1 MKRMALV
8 IALLTVTVVVATAQ
22 ETPRFEVFG
31 GYSYLNVGSSGQ
43 QKGFGLNGWNAQ
55 ASWNLTNWLAATA
68 DFGGYYGSPSAVS
81 VHNYSYMFGPTLS
94 YRTQHFVPFAQALFG
109 GGHVTAKIGGL
120 RSTQNAFAMALGG
133 GLDLPIKRHFGVRL
147 AQVDWL
153 RTQYFSTHQNGVRV
167 STGVMF
173 NF

>member
-1 MKRMALV
+1 MKRMALL
-8 IALLTVTVVVATAQ
+8 IALLMVTVVIATAQ
-22 ETPRFEVFG
+22 ETPTFQVFG
-31 GYSYLNVGSSGQ
+31 GYSYMNVGSSPH

-81 VHNYSYMFGPTLS
+81 VHNYTYLFGPTLS
-94 YRTQHFVPFAQALFG
+94 YRTQHVVPFAHALFG
-109 GGHVTAKIGGL
+109 GGHVTGKVGGL
-120 RSTQNAFAMALGG
+120 TSTKNAFAMVVGG
-133 GLDLPIKRHFGVRL
+133 GLDLPIKGHFGVRV

-153 RTQYFSTHQNGVRV
+153 RSQYFGTSQNGVRV